1 MTQPYWSQRQAPPAP
16 LPAPPPAEPGQ
27 GPSNSEFLSALAAGA
42 ANGTTLWVHAF
53 DGNPDGHT
61 GWGGGPY
68 SAATDVQKVNGWGGQ
83 NTYFSVAAL
92 RPDEG
97 GELRRRK
104 SNFARLLCLVVDDIV
119 VDDLMGSP
127 SYVLQTS
134 PGKRQAG
141 FLLDRDDKDCAD
153 LALVTRLVTAMAD
166 KGLIKGDK
174 SGNNAVRWVR
184 LPQGTNQKPRETG
197 PWRHEVEVWSPSTRY
212 SLEDAAGCLGIDLDG
227 LRAAARQEPQNYGL
241 QAGSQDDRMQALTAN
256 VMRGENLHDSIN
268 GIAASM
274 VASGMAGGAVVNML
288 RALMDASLAPRDD
301 RWMARYQDIPRA
313 VSTAQE
319 KFKYEAASTTAEAV
333 QAQDRPKLFVR
344 ADVLLAN
351 LKPIEWLIKGVLET
365 DALGMLFGPSG
376 AGKSF
381 VAVDFA
387 CAVATGAA
395 WLGHSVRQAPVFYVA
410 GEGHSGL
417 ARRLAAWQK
426 DRNVSLAGIDLY
438 KSEKAVML
446 LDKAAAV
453 DLAEELA
460 AMVAAGMP
468 VPGLVVVDTLARN
481 FGDGDENTAADASR
495 FIENV
500 DTLIR
505 KRWRC
510 HVLVV
515 HHSGHSAERAR
526 GSSAFKAAMDQ
537 ELSVTPKGPGL
548 ILEVTKMKDAERPAG
563 KVLMMKKVE
572 VGIDPETE
580 EPIESAVLEVAGDPF
595 DFVVS
600 RKAGGGE
607 IKARQVVDLLLEP
620 TGWSGWPWFCERLGC
635 AQATGQRIVK
645 ELVNQQILEKVG
657 ESTKASFRVT
667 DTARAK
673 LSLIGGLIVGG
684 SHDDG
689 E

>member
-1 MTQPYWSQRQAPPAP
+1 MTQPYWSQK
-16 LPAPPPAEPGQ
+16 PAPPPQAPPTPTGDPAPA
-27 GPSNSEFLSALAAGA
+27 GPSNSEFLAALAAGA

-53 DGNPDGHT
+53 DGNPDGHI

-68 SAATDVQKVNGWGGQ
+68 NAAADGQKVNEWGGR

-92 RPDEG
+92 RPDDG
-97 GELRRRK
+97 GEIRRRK
-104 SNFARLLCLVVDDIV
+104 QNFARLLCLVVDDIV

-134 PGKRQAG
+134 PGKQQAG
-141 FLLDRDDKDCAD
+141 FFLDRDCRDSAD

-166 KGLIKGDK
+166 RGLIKADK
-174 SGNNAVRWVR
+174 SGNNAVRYVR
-184 LPQGTNQKPRETG
+184 LPGGTNQKPRDTG
-197 PWRHEVEVWSPSTRY
+197 PWQHRMESWSPATRY
-212 SLEDAAGCLGIDLDG
+212 SLEDAAACLGIDLDE
-227 LRAAARQEPQNYGL
+227 LRAEARQEPQTYGL
-241 QAGSQDDRMQALTAN
+241 QAGSQDERMQALTAN
-256 VMRGENLHDSIN
+256 VVRGENLHDSIN

-288 RALMDASLAPRDD
+288 RALMDASMAARDD
-301 RWMARYQDIPRA
+301 RWLARYQDIPRA
-313 VSTAQE
+313 VTTAQE
-319 KFKYEAASTTAEAV
+319 KFKYEAASTAAEV
-333 QAQDRPKLFVR
+333 QQAAERPRLFVR
-344 ADVLLAN
+344 ADILLAN
-351 LKPIEWLIKGVLET
+351 LKPIEWLIKGILET
-365 DALGMLFGPSG
+365 DALSMLFGPSG

-387 CAVATGAA
+387 CSVATGTA
-395 WLGHSVRQAPVFYVA
+395 WLGHTVRQAPVFYVA

-417 ARRLAAWQK
+417 ARRLAAWQM
-426 DRNVSLAGIDLY
+426 DRQVPLAGVDLY

-453 DLAEELA
+453 DLAEEIA

-505 KRWRC
+505 RRWRC
-510 HVLVV
+510 NVLVV
-515 HHSGHSAERAR
+515 HHSGHTAERAR

-563 KVLMMKKVE
+563 KVLTMKKVE
-572 VGIDPETE
+572 VGVDAETD

-595 DFVVS
+595 EFVVS

-620 TGWSGWPWFCERLGC
+620 QGWAGWPWFCERLGC
-635 AQATGQRIVK
+635 AQMTGQRIVK

-657 ESTKASFRVT
+657 ESTKACYQVT
-667 DTARAK
+667 ESARRK
-673 LSLIGGLIVGG
+673 LSLIGGLL
-684 SHDDG
+684 HPG
-689 E
+689 ESDE